1 MIARNMVF
9 LKTENRLVYLPKT
22 QVIGYKFIK
31 IMYNTFDK
39 GTITAQNPT
48 NQSHTANFDGTKEL
62 FNAVNE
68 NELKAG
74 LENFNFGIVKPDYI
88 ISNLRMAEQII
99 DRARI
104 PDEKKSVL
112 RNSFGFL
119 LGAIVS
125 TAYYELIYQEDS
137 PDGYRN
143 RLENGEDKDEIAD
156 SLNYEI
162 GCLINDL
169 DNDLVPKN
177 YLGFYDEAISEV
189 EEAISEFRDV
199 ADEFGIQLDR

>member
-1 MIARNMVF
+1 
-9 LKTENRLVYLPKT
+9 
-22 QVIGYKFIK
+22 
-31 IMYNTFDK
+31 MYNTFEK

-62 FNAVNE
+62 FNAVKE

-88 ISNLRMAEQII
+88 ISNLRMAEQVI

-119 LGAIVS
+119 LGAIVATVES
-125 TAYYELIYQEDS
+125 YEFTYENYS
-137 PDGYRN
+137 PDECREM
-143 RLENGEDKDEIAD
+143 LENGEDEEEVAE
-156 SLNYEI
+156 SLNSEI
-162 GCLINDL
+162 GYLLSDLENKLIPN
-169 DNDLVPKN
+169 NK
-177 YLGFYDEAISEV
+177 YGIYDRAIEEV
-189 EEAISEFRDV
+189 EEAIAEFRDV
-199 ADEFGIQLDR
+199 ANEFGIQLDY